1 MAGAGRV
8 KGLFLDLDGTLAD
21 SMPVM
26 RQVYFEF
33 LARLG
38 RQGSDA
44 EFDSVVG
51 ITLLQTVKALKAAHG
66 LDQEPL
72 DLLRFYNSLV
82 DAVYIT
88 HAAPTPGARELLMAA
103 RAAGVYSAVVT
114 SAIRP
119 VAAGWLAHNGLDA
132 LVAAIVAAED
142 VAYGKPDP
150 EPYLKALG
158 LAGVAAAAGLAVE
171 DSSTGARA
179 AIAAGIPTWIV
190 GPPELRPTP
199 WGAAGAVAR
208 LDELVGLLG

>member
-1 MAGAGRV
+1 MAGGARV
-8 KGLFLDLDGTLAD
+8 RGLFLDLDGTLAD

-26 RQVYFEF
+26 RQVYFDF

-38 RQGSDA
+38 RAGSAA

-51 ITLLQTVKALKAAHG
+51 ITLLQTVKVLKGAHG
-66 LDQEPL
+66 LEQDPL

-82 DAVYIT
+82 DGVYIT
-88 HAAPTPGARELLMAA
+88 HAAPTPGARALLLAA

-150 EPYLKALG
+150 EPYSKALG
-158 LAGVAAAAGLAVE
+158 LAGIAAHEGLAVE

-179 AIAAGIPTWIV
+179 AMAAGIPTWIV
-190 GPPELRPTP
+190 GPPGLRPRP
-199 WGAAGAVAR
+199 AGAAGAVER
-208 LDELVGLLG
+208 LDELIGLLG